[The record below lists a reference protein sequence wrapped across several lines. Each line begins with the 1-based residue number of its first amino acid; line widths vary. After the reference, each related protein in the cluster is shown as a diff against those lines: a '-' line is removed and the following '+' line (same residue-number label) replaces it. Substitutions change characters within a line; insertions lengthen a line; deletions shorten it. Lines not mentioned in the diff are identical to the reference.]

1 MPRPYPGGRRRRPG
15 RPRRRPGRRSS
26 HRYTEDCQA
35 GRPEGFTSPG
45 FRQLYDAILPTTG
58 RRAYFNRLA
67 GGVALSAGAGGA
79 YFGYAVG
86 GLPGAVLGFA
96 AALVAMGRH
105 LEEGRF
111 YRR

>member
-1 MPRPYPGGRRRRPG
+1 MPRPYPGERRRRPG
-15 RPRRRPGRRSS
+15 RRRRRPGRRPPYQYIESRPS
-26 HRYTEDCQA
+26 

-45 FRQLYDAILPTTG
+45 FRQLYDAILPRVG

-86 GLPGAVLGFA
+86 GLPGAVLGFV
-96 AALVAMGRH
+96 AALVGMGRH